1 MNTVRLR
8 VWSDRQQ
15 VLAII
20 LMAGIPIFLIWFF
33 LLAPLN
39 SRRRRLEV
47 RIEGMQSQLA
57 SLNYLVAED
66 ILQRK
71 KLAEH
76 AHNRRMH
83 AEWSSMAT
91 RLAAFSNQ
99 QDLVKSQVGHIIDF
113 KVALFDVGKRLQRKS
128 DALDIDLPHNLGMEA
143 AVHSDE
149 DARKLM
155 LQLRTVEKLV
165 DMALDLKIN
174 ELRSIEP
181 LAPVVHKA
189 GPGGRPFLEEYPI
202 RLKFFGSLENLYD
215 LLHGILEPEHVF
227 TMRHL
232 RVETRSP
239 RSPDVLSINTV
250 VSGLLFLKKPDDL
263 YEPPRAKLGRTIPMG
278 H

>member
-8 VWSDRQQ
+8 IWSDRQQ

-39 SRRRRLEV
+39 SRRLRLEGV
-47 RIEGMQSQLA
+47 IKDMRTQLESQ
-57 SLNYLVAED
+57 NYLFRED
-66 ILQRK
+66 ILQRT

-83 AEWSSMAT
+83 AEWSAMAT
-91 RLAAFSNQ
+91 RLATFSNQ

-113 KVALFDVGKRLQRKS
+113 KVALFEVRKRLRRKS

-165 DMALDLKIN
+165 DLALDLKIS

-181 LAPVVHKA
+181 LAPVVYKA
-189 GPGGRPFLEEYPI
+189 GSGRQPFLEEYPI

-263 YEPPRAKLGRTIPMG
+263 FEPPRIKVGPAIPMG
-278 H
+278 Y